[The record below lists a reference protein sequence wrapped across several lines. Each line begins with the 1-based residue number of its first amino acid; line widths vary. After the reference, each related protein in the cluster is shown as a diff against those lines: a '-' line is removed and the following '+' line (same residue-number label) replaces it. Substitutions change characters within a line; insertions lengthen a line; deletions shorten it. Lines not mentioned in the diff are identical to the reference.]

1 MNGSGELVF
10 ENGGI
15 YSGRFIDNDLFYG
28 KFTPKNKEYY
38 YEGYFRDFQPHGRA
52 AYISGKR
59 KLVGDY
65 NNGNPTKG
73 VWYSYPDCKAIRSGK
88 YVNSKMVE
96 EPLTSNLKSNYP
108 ARSVNLKVLKC

>member
-1 MNGSGELVF
+1 MVLVNWYLKMVVSIVVGSSTM
-10 ENGGI
+10 I
-15 YSGRFIDNDLFYG
+15 YFMKY
-28 KFTPKNKEYY
+28 PKNKNI

-73 VWYSYPDCKAIRSGK
+73 F
-88 YVNSKMVE
+88 
-96 EPLTSNLKSNYP
+96 
-108 ARSVNLKVLKC
+108 